1 MCVRVRLLKKFCFW
15 HICLS
20 HFKFYSMLD
29 AFQYCYG
36 MVFVVLLGRVK
47 RKNARKAAGGGGDD
61 DED

>member
-1 MCVRVRLLKKFCFW
+1 
-15 HICLS
+15 
-20 HFKFYSMLD
+20 MLD

-36 MVFVVLLGRVK
+36 TVFVVLLGRVK